1 MENSEDIAKL
11 ITWENGKPFADS
23 KGEVSYAAS
32 FFDWFSEEAPR
43 YVHLLERSGS
53 QQPLTM
59 YVFQSLRR
67 HHSSKRCRKP
77 YLHGQG
83 TRGSL

>member
-11 ITWENGKPFADS
+11 ITWENGKPFNDA

-43 YVHLLERSGS
+43 YMHLLMLFR
-53 QQPLTM
+53 
-59 YVFQSLRR
+59 
-67 HHSSKRCRKP
+67 
-77 YLHGQG
+77 
-83 TRGSL
+83 TR